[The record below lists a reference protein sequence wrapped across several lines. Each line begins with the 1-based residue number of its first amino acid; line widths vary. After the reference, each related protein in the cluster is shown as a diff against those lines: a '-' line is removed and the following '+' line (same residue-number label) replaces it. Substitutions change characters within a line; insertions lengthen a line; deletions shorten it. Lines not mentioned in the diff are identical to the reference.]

1 MQKITQGRKNELFFL
16 KTNNIEQKLCR
27 YILVLAHKEG
37 YFQEFLIYKPEERVW
52 IHLDIDEKDAKME
65 LLKGNFVL
73 HVLGQLYFI
82 GMNSTFTSESE
93 GRIF

>member
-1 MQKITQGRKNELFFL
+1 M
-16 KTNNIEQKLCR
+16 
-27 YILVLAHKEG
+27 LAHKEG
-37 YFQEFLIYKPEERVW
+37 YSQEFLIYKPEARVW
-52 IHLDIDEKDAKME
+52 IHLNIDEKDAKME